1 MNLTIYFNT
10 YRKVVN
16 TIHKRKEAKIHE
28 YMINHKNKFA
38 AETQYLSILSS
49 NHSLSSNIET
59 NNI

>member
-10 YRKVVN
+10 DRKVVN

-38 AETQYLSILSS
+38 A
-49 NHSLSSNIET
+49 
-59 NNI
+59 